1 MKSLSDR
8 LNHARQSRFVGRQ
21 AELELFRGALHAEEP
36 AFQLLYIHGP
46 GGIGKTT
53 LLREFVRICET
64 SDIGSVYLD
73 TQGVEPAPEPFLRA
87 LATALQVA
95 GAEDAAAALA
105 QSPGP
110 RVLVLDTCE
119 HLAPLDAWLR
129 ESFLPKLGADS
140 LVVMASRQPPQ
151 PVWRSDPG
159 WSALLRLVSLRN
171 LTPDE
176 SRAYLARREIPGEE
190 HEAFLQFTHGH
201 PLALSL
207 VAEVFHQPGMRPFQP
222 DEAPDLIRSLLE
234 RFVQHVPGPRHRAAL
249 EACALVRITTETILS
264 ELLASDDTTA
274 DGRPDARPDAPEVFD
289 WLRGLSFMD
298 SGPLGVYPHE
308 LAREAIATDLRW
320 RNKERYADLHRR
332 ARVYYKRRVQETHG
346 IEQQL
351 VLWEYIFL
359 HRDNPIVRP
368 FFDWEAAGDLAT
380 EPARPAD
387 LPAIL
392 ELTRT
397 HEGDESAEWVR
408 FWFERQPE
416 RFVVVRDAR
425 KDLRGYLSMLSLG
438 AARPEDLQK
447 DPATRIALEYLK
459 KHAPLRDG
467 DAVTYFRHWMARDTY
482 QEVSP
487 AQSLL
492 IVRIVQHFFA
502 EAGLAFSFVAVAQPL
517 FWTLPFA
524 YADLQRMSD
533 AEFADGGREYGVFGH
548 DWRKVSP
555 LPWLDV
561 LAERELG
568 GFLFPQSAP
577 EPVETLHV
585 LSREEFDQAVKDAV
599 KNWLQPDALRQ
610 SPLLR
615 TRLVGGA
622 GADDPASKARVE
634 TLKARIKAVTEQMKS
649 NPRDLRFL
657 RAVHYTYLQP
667 LDTQELAASRIG
679 VPFSTYRRHLA
690 SGLGRIAELLW
701 QREVGEV

>member
-1 MKSLSDR
+1 VKSLSDR
-8 LNHARQSRFVGRQ
+8 LNRARQSRFVGRQ
-21 AELELFRGALHAEEP
+21 AELDLFRGALEAEEP

-64 SDIGSVYLD
+64 SDVGSVYLD
-73 TQGVEPAPEPFLRA
+73 TQSVEPAPEPFLRA
-87 LATALQVA
+87 LATALEVDRP
-95 GAEDAAAALA
+95 EEAAAALA
-105 QSPGP
+105 RRPGP

-171 LTPDE
+171 LSPDE
-176 SRAYLARREIPGEE
+176 SRAYLSRREIPGAE

-234 RFVQHVPGPRHRAAL
+234 RFVQNVPGPRHRSAL
-249 EACALVRITTETILS
+249 EACALVRITTEPLLG
-264 ELLASDDTTA
+264 ELLAGDD
-274 DGRPDARPDAPEVFD
+274 GHPDAPELFE
-289 WLRGLSFMD
+289 WLRGLSFID
-298 SGPLGVYPHE
+298 VGRLGVYPHE

-320 RNKERYADLHRR
+320 RNKERYGDLHRR
-332 ARVYYKRRVQETHG
+332 ARGYYKRRVQETQG

-380 EPARPAD
+380 EAARPAD

-392 ELTRT
+392 ELTQT
-397 HEGDESAEWVR
+397 HEGEESARWVR

-416 RFVVVRDAR
+416 RFVVVRDA
-425 KDLRGYLSMLSLG
+425 KKELRGFLSMLSLSS
-438 AARPEDLQK
+438 ARAEDLKK
-447 DPATRIALEYLK
+447 DPATRIALDHLK
-459 KHAPLRDG
+459 KHAPLRQG

-482 QEVSP
+482 QQVSS

-502 EAGLAFSFVAVAQPL
+502 EAGLAFSFVAVSNPL
-517 FWTLPFA
+517 FWMPPFA
-524 YADLQRMSD
+524 YADLQRISAAD
-533 AEFADGGREYGVFGH
+533 FAGEGRTYGVFGH
-548 DWRKVSP
+548 DWRKVPP
-555 LPWLDV
+555 LPWLDL

-568 GFLFPQSAP
+568 GFMLPPSAP
-577 EPVETLHV
+577 KPVETLLV
-585 LSREEFDQAVKDAV
+585 LSREEFDSAVKDAV

-622 GADDPASKARVE
+622 GAEDAATKARVE
-634 TLKARIKAVTEQMKS
+634 TLKARIKEVTEQMKS

-690 SGLGRIAELLW
+690 SGLGRLAELLW